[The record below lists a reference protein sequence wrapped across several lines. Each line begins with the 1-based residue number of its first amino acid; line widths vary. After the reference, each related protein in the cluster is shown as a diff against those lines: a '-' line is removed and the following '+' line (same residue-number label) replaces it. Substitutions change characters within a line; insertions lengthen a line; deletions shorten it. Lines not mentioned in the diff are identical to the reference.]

1 MVIAKNSYI
10 KLPYGL
16 VSDEKNKEKIRFDLP
31 LNYKKDVL
39 FQQVPYFAE
48 ANNPAIDDVVSG
60 NKRDDLSIQKF
71 LLSKGV
77 LEDAVLDNLDMI
89 VSDRK
94 FNNAGIRRKLDL
106 KYPSIMK
113 KPTASNF
120 LYRDLKQFEVQNPV
134 IGGLYNQLKIRTSD
148 QLNLIRKAPS
158 IKDLKIRNALERL
171 KKFNLERGA
180 ADDDDD
186 DDIPGLP
193 RGRRDEPP
201 GPPPPPPPPPP
212 FPPADD
218 DDDDDDVAK
227 DKNKKDSEVKKFL
240 LDKGNERI
248 AEGLAVTSD
257 GSVETRKVALSK
269 EITKLFPKV
278 KEEELPLGQGDV
290 DEFKDEGDLDFL
302 DMTDKYDFPMKD
314 DDEKEQVRPSIRKQ
328 QQQRQQQQQQQQT
341 LDIDLDFFAGG
352 DKNSKKLMQ
361 TAASYIGELNP
372 SNRVFLEYLSS
383 NFGARLLTK
392 NKLKI
397 HLESGQFFHNNII
410 TNESIY
416 DFLLKQQDE
425 SKRELYPEVLVG
437 NDFEFYVNELLSN
450 IQDNDYDLHTNSTS
464 KFLLYNCNTLRLANR
479 LKPISVR
486 HSQIVTNEK
495 AISILQSNTWGYF
508 VEQLLHFAAGNISLD
523 DFNLDDDR
531 EFERY
536 NVIEK
541 TSDNVNYCKQ
551 FYQEVFDDIGYF
563 FQRMIRE
570 TPDEFLEPLKA
581 DLANELYFHRNL
593 KEIESQSELLR
604 VFNLF
609 YFKTGRFPG
618 NYTDLILVPT
628 GKNPPF
634 VKSFDQISP
643 VELNDK
649 FQNTSCYG
657 IAAVHFLAA
666 LNIFFGGEKSLS
678 QDVMTELL
686 HNLSYQALNFENTKV
701 NIKFDQIIR
710 LNKNLKSLIR
720 DVDRSTI
727 NTITLE
733 DTAVDESKDRLE
745 LMEEELVNNV
755 LSGKKIEMPVDF
767 QPPMPDSPL
776 KIQTDIEMVNA
787 LKKKTDES
795 LNQVYETISKDVVTK
810 ARKDLVESVIDYEGE
825 IPSEVINNINS
836 TFKQNDPVNKSVRKY
851 VKESIKNRNQQYFKQ
866 KKPPSVRKKTSSIS
880 SKPQIRI
887 TDLVN
892 RNIRRSSSFSSIPAA
907 AAAATAATAPS
918 PLNEVEMISRAGSL
932 DSITSMKREYS
943 DQEMISRPPSV
954 ASIRNF
960 NKSIDN
966 LSFEQPISPVNT
978 KKTANASS
986 VAAPKTA
993 NASSVAAP
1001 LNDAKKGKIPSQ
1013 KTSFF
1018 SAAVG
1023 APAVKAAT
1031 AATQTAA
1038 AAAAAAAVPLSA
1050 AQKAVLAKRD
1060 TKKGKIILRPSP
1072 QATVITAKAET
1083 AREKPTAAAP
1093 QTQSESSFAQRL
1105 LKTATATASAAV
1117 HPIVAAV
1124 RSKFPNENLNPAEVA
1139 VITRR
1144 KALREIPPGPLLNA
1158 AQKAI
1163 IARKKGDRSTTA
1175 AAAAAASSSS
1185 ASSVPLNAAQKPVL
1199 AKREKKIN
1207 DPPIVSLTQSI
1218 EKKSTIKKK
1227 AAAAKVDSKAKRE
1240 EVVARWQNKSDDVE
1254 MAVPLQKGKRKK
1266 QIPKFN
1272 STGDPKYKK
1281 EN

>member
-1 MVIAKNSYI
+1 MVIKKNSYI

-16 VSDEKNKEKIRFDLP
+16 VSDEKNKEKIRFNLP

-48 ANNPAIDDVVSG
+48 ANNPAIDDVVLG

-71 LLSKGV
+71 LLGKGV

-120 LYRDLKQFEVQNPV
+120 LYRDLKQFNVQNPV
-134 IGGLYNQLKIRTSD
+134 IGRLYNQLKIRTSD
-148 QLNLIRKAPS
+148 QLKVLGKAPS

-171 KKFNLERGA
+171 KKFNLNRGA

-186 DDIPGLP
+186 DDILGLP

-201 GPPPPPPPPPP
+201 GPPPPPPPPL
-212 FPPADD
+212 PPADD
-218 DDDDDDVAK
+218 DDDDAK

-257 GSVETRKVALSK
+257 GSVETRRVALSK

-302 DMTDKYDFPMKD
+302 DRTDKYDFPMKD
-314 DDEKEQVRPSIRKQ
+314 DEEEQVRPSIRKQ
-328 QQQRQQQQQQQQT
+328 QQQRQQQQQQQQQT

-352 DKNSKKLMQ
+352 DKNSKKLMK

-425 SKRELYPEVLVG
+425 TKRELYPEVLVG
-437 NDFEFYVNELLSN
+437 NDFEFYVNELLAN
-450 IQDNDYDLHTNSTS
+450 VQDNDYDLHTNSTS

-479 LKPISVR
+479 LKPLSIR

-508 VEQLLHFAAGNISLD
+508 VEQLLHFANGNISLD

-581 DLANELYFHRNL
+581 DLANEIYFHKNL

-628 GKNPPF
+628 GKNPTF

-649 FQNTSCYG
+649 FQNTASYG

-701 NIKFDQIIR
+701 NIKFDQIIK
-710 LNKNLKSLIR
+710 LNKNLKSLIC

-733 DTAVDESKDRLE
+733 DTVVDESKDRIE

-755 LSGKKIEMPVDF
+755 LSGKKIEIPVDF
-767 QPPMPDSPL
+767 QPPMPDSTI
-776 KIQTDIEMVNA
+776 KIQSDAEKAKTV
-787 LKKKTDES
+787 KRKTDKS
-795 LNQVYETISKDVVTK
+795 LNQVYETITKDVVTK
-810 ARKDLVESVIDYEGE
+810 ARNDLVKSVSDYDGE
-825 IPSEVINNINS
+825 IPTEVINNITS
-836 TFKQNDPVNKSVRKY
+836 SFKQNDPVNKSVRKH
-851 VKESIKNRNQQYFKQ
+851 VRDSIKDRNQQYFKQ
-866 KKPPSVRKKTSSIS
+866 RKPPSIVKRNTKTTTT
-880 SKPQIRI
+880 SKPQIKI

-892 RNIRRSSSFSSIPAA
+892 RNISRSSSFSSI
-907 AAAATAATAPS
+907 
-918 PLNEVEMISRAGSL
+918 PLNEVEMISRSGSL
-932 DSITSMKREYS
+932 DSISTMKREYS

-954 ASIRNF
+954 SSIRDF
-960 NKSIDN
+960 NKSNIN
-966 LSFEQPISPVNT
+966 LSFEQPFAPPPKPIEVIEKNKRQKETLLTPPKSKVETPKITDQLTPKVT
-978 KKTANASS
+978 PEVVVKKKTSLTP
-986 VAAPKTA
+986 AA
-993 NASSVAAP
+993 
-1001 LNDAKKGKIPSQ
+1001 
-1013 KTSFF
+1013 
-1018 SAAVG
+1018 
-1023 APAVKAAT
+1023 
-1031 AATQTAA
+1031 
-1038 AAAAAAAVPLSA
+1038 
-1050 AQKAVLAKRD
+1050 R
-1060 TKKGKIILRPSP
+1060 
-1072 QATVITAKAET
+1072 
-1083 AREKPTAAAP
+1083 
-1093 QTQSESSFAQRL
+1093 
-1105 LKTATATASAAV
+1105 
-1117 HPIVAAV
+1117 
-1124 RSKFPNENLNPAEVA
+1124 A
-1139 VITRR
+1139 VI
-1144 KALREIPPGPLLNA
+1144 
-1158 AQKAI
+1158 
-1163 IARKKGDRSTTA
+1163 
-1175 AAAAAASSSS
+1175 
-1185 ASSVPLNAAQKPVL
+1185 
-1199 AKREKKIN
+1199 AKREEKEKGKMKPTVVTTPSAVDVLKKIKKKREAKKIK
-1207 DPPIVSLTQSI
+1207 DPPTVSLVNSI

-1227 AAAAKVDSKAKRE
+1227 TAAAKADSKIKHQE
-1240 EVVARWQNKSDDVE
+1240 LVVKWQNKSDDVE
-1254 MAVPLQKGKRKK
+1254 MAVPLQTGKRKK
-1266 QIPKFN
+1266 AIPKFN
-1272 STGDPKYKK
+1272 STGDAKYKK

>member
-16 VSDEKNKEKIRFDLP
+16 VSDDKNEEKIRFNLP

-48 ANNPAIDDVVSG
+48 ANNPAIDDVILG

-89 VSDRK
+89 VTDRK

-106 KYPSIMK
+106 KYPSIIK

-120 LYRDLKQFEVQNPV
+120 LFRDLKQFNVQNPV
-134 IGGLYNQLKIRTSD
+134 IGGLYNQLQIRTSD
-148 QLNLIRKAPS
+148 QLKLLKKAPN

-171 KKFNLERGA
+171 KKFNLNKGA

-201 GPPPPPPPPPP
+201 APPPPPPPS
-212 FPPADD
+212 ADDDDGDD
-218 DDDDDDVAK
+218 DDDDK
-227 DKNKKDSEVKKFL
+227 DKNKGGDVKIKNFL

-248 AEGLAVTSD
+248 AEGLAQTSD
-257 GSVETRKVALSK
+257 GSVETRKIAFSK

-302 DMTDKYDFPMKD
+302 DKTDKYDFPMKD
-314 DDEKEQVRPSIRKQ
+314 EEEQKIPKIIQ
-328 QQQRQQQQQQQQT
+328 QQQQQQQQT

-352 DKNSKKLMQ
+352 DKNSRKLMK
-361 TAASYIGELNP
+361 TAASYIGELNQ

-383 NFGARLLTK
+383 NFGERLLTK

-425 SKRELYPEVLVG
+425 TKRELYPEVLVG
-437 NDFEFYVNELLSN
+437 NDFEFYVNELLTN
-450 IQDNDYDLHTNSTS
+450 VQDNDYDLHTNSTA
-464 KFLLYNCNTLRLANR
+464 KFLLYNCNTFRLANI
-479 LKPISVR
+479 LKPLSIR

-508 VEQLLHFAAGNISLD
+508 VEQLLHFANGNISLD

-570 TPDEFLEPLKA
+570 TPNEFLEPLKA
-581 DLANELYFHRNL
+581 DLANEIYFYKKL
-593 KEIESQSELLR
+593 KDIESHSELLR
-604 VFNLF
+604 VFNSF

-649 FQNTSCYG
+649 FQNTPSYG

-666 LNIFFGGEKSLS
+666 LNIFFGGEKNLS

-701 NIKFDQIIR
+701 NIKFDQIIK

-720 DVDRSTI
+720 DVDRSNIETV
-727 NTITLE
+727 TFE
-733 DTAVDESKDRLE
+733 DAVDETKDKIE

-755 LSGKKIEMPVDF
+755 LSGKKIEIPTDF
-767 QPPMPDSPL
+767 KPPMPDSL
-776 KIQTDIEMVNA
+776 SKIQSDTEKAKAV
-787 LKKKTDES
+787 KRKTDES
-795 LNQVYETISKDVVTK
+795 FNEIYETITKDVVTK
-810 ARKDLVESVIDYEGE
+810 ARNDLVKSVSDYDGE
-825 IPSEVINNINS
+825 IPTEVINNITS
-836 TFKQNDPVNKSVRKY
+836 SFKQNDPVNKSVRKH
-851 VKESIKNRNQQYFKQ
+851 VKDSIKDRNQQYFKQ
-866 KKPPSVRKKTSSIS
+866 RKPPAKVNTKVKTI
-880 SKPQIRI
+880 KPQIKI
-887 TDLVN
+887 TDIVN
-892 RNIRRSSSFSSIPAA
+892 RNISRSSSFSSIP
-907 AAAATAATAPS
+907 
-918 PLNEVEMISRAGSL
+918 LNEIEMISRSASL
-932 DSITSMKREYS
+932 DSISTMKREYS

-954 ASIRNF
+954 SSIRDSI
-960 NKSIDN
+960 KSNIN
-966 LSFEQPISPVNT
+966 LSFEQPIATRKPIKVIEKNIKKWQEKETLLTPKVTSKVETPKVET
-978 KKTANASS
+978 PQVTPKVTSEAVKKKTSLTP
-986 VAAPKTA
+986 AAKT
-993 NASSVAAP
+993 VI
-1001 LNDAKKGKIPSQ
+1001 AKREEKEKGKI
-1013 KTSFF
+1013 
-1018 SAAVG
+1018 
-1023 APAVKAAT
+1023 
-1031 AATQTAA
+1031 
-1038 AAAAAAAVPLSA
+1038 
-1050 AQKAVLAKRD
+1050 
-1060 TKKGKIILRPSP
+1060 
-1072 QATVITAKAET
+1072 
-1083 AREKPTAAAP
+1083 KPTVVTTP
-1093 QTQSESSFAQRL
+1093 FVDV
-1105 LKTATATASAAV
+1105 LK
-1117 HPIVAAV
+1117 
-1124 RSKFPNENLNPAEVA
+1124 
-1139 VITRR
+1139 
-1144 KALREIPPGPLLNA
+1144 EI
-1158 AQKAI
+1158 
-1163 IARKKGDRSTTA
+1163 KK
-1175 AAAAAASSSS
+1175 
-1185 ASSVPLNAAQKPVL
+1185 
-1199 AKREKKIN
+1199 KREAKKIN
-1207 DPPIVSLTQSI
+1207 DPPTISLVNSI

-1227 AAAAKVDSKAKRE
+1227 TAAAKADSKIKHQELVAK
-1240 EVVARWQNKSDDVE
+1240 WQNKSEDVE
-1254 MAVPLQKGKRKK
+1254 MAVPLQTGKRKK
-1266 QIPKFN
+1266 AIPKFN
-1272 STGDPKYKK
+1272 STGDAKYKK

>member
-1 MVIAKNSYI
+1 MVITKNSYI

-16 VSDEKNKEKIRFDLP
+16 VSDDKNKEKIRFNLP

-39 FQQVPYFAE
+39 FQKVPYFAE
-48 ANNPAIDDVVSG
+48 ANNSAIDDVILG

-77 LEDAVLDNLDMI
+77 LEDAVLDNLGMI
-89 VSDRK
+89 VTDRK

-106 KYPSIMK
+106 KYPSIIK

-120 LYRDLKQFEVQNPV
+120 LFRDTKQFDVQNPV
-134 IGGLYNQLKIRTSD
+134 IGGLYNQLQIRTSD
-148 QLNLIRKAPS
+148 QLKLLKKAPN

-171 KKFNLERGA
+171 KKFNLNRGV

-186 DDIPGLP
+186 DNDNIPGLP

-201 GPPPPPPPPPP
+201 GPPPPPPRPPPQ
-212 FPPADD
+212 DD
-218 DDDDDDVAK
+218 DDDDDK
-227 DKNKKDSEVKKFL
+227 DKNKGDVKIKKFL

-248 AEGLAVTSD
+248 AEGLAATSD
-257 GSVETRKVALSK
+257 GSVETRKIAFSK

-302 DMTDKYDFPMKD
+302 DRTDKYDFPMK
-314 DDEKEQVRPSIRKQ
+314 EEEEEIPKATIRK
-328 QQQRQQQQQQQQT
+328 QQQQQQQQT

-352 DKNSKKLMQ
+352 DKNSRKLMK

-425 SKRELYPEVLVG
+425 TKRELYPEVLVG
-437 NDFEFYVNELLSN
+437 NDFEFYVNELLTN
-450 IQDNDYDLHTNSTS
+450 VQDNDYDLQTNSTA

-479 LKPISVR
+479 LKPLSIR

-508 VEQLLHFAAGNISLD
+508 VEQLLHFANGNISLD

-563 FQRMIRE
+563 FQRMIKE
-570 TPDEFLEPLKA
+570 TPNEFLEPLKA
-581 DLANELYFHRNL
+581 DLANEIYFYKNL
-593 KEIESQSELLR
+593 KDIESHSELLR
-604 VFNLF
+604 VFNSF

-628 GKNPPF
+628 GKNPSF

-643 VELNDK
+643 LELNDK
-649 FQNTSCYG
+649 FQNTPSYG

-666 LNIFFGGEKSLS
+666 LNIFFGGEKNLS

-701 NIKFDQIIR
+701 NIKFDQIIK

-720 DVDRSTI
+720 DVDRSNI
-727 NTITLE
+727 NTITFE
-733 DTAVDESKDRLE
+733 DAVVDESKDKIE

-755 LSGKKIEMPVDF
+755 LSGKKIEIPADF
-767 QPPMPDSPL
+767 KPPMPDSAS
-776 KIQTDIEMVNA
+776 KIQNDTEKAKAV
-787 LKKKTDES
+787 KRKTDES
-795 LNQVYETISKDVVTK
+795 LNQIYETISRDVVTK
-810 ARKDLVESVIDYEGE
+810 ARNDLVKSVSDYDGE
-825 IPSEVINNINS
+825 VPTNVINNITS
-836 TFKQNDPVNKSVRKY
+836 SFKQNDPVNRSVRKH
-851 VKESIKNRNQQYFKQ
+851 VKESIKDRNQQYFKQ
-866 KKPPSVRKKTSSIS
+866 KKPPSVLKRNTKTI
-880 SKPQIRI
+880 KPQLKI
-887 TDLVN
+887 TDIVN
-892 RNIRRSSSFSSIPAA
+892 RNISRSSSFSSI
-907 AAAATAATAPS
+907 
-918 PLNEVEMISRAGSL
+918 PLNEVEMISRSGSL
-932 DSITSMKREYS
+932 DSISTMKREYS
-943 DQEMISRPPSV
+943 DQEMTSRPPSV
-954 ASIRNF
+954 SSIRD
-960 NKSIDN
+960 SIKTNID
-966 LSFEQPISPVNT
+966 LSFEQPFTPPKPIKVIQKNIDKWQDRTTLTSTKTPKVTPVVT
-978 KKTANASS
+978 SEVTPKITSQVVKKKTPLTP
-986 VAAPKTA
+986 AAKA
-993 NASSVAAP
+993 VI
-1001 LNDAKKGKIPSQ
+1001 AKKQEKEKGKI
-1013 KTSFF
+1013 
-1018 SAAVG
+1018 
-1023 APAVKAAT
+1023 
-1031 AATQTAA
+1031 
-1038 AAAAAAAVPLSA
+1038 
-1050 AQKAVLAKRD
+1050 
-1060 TKKGKIILRPSP
+1060 
-1072 QATVITAKAET
+1072 
-1083 AREKPTAAAP
+1083 KPTVVTTP
-1093 QTQSESSFAQRL
+1093 FAVDI
-1105 LKTATATASAAV
+1105 LK
-1117 HPIVAAV
+1117 
-1124 RSKFPNENLNPAEVA
+1124 
-1139 VITRR
+1139 
-1144 KALREIPPGPLLNA
+1144 EI
-1158 AQKAI
+1158 
-1163 IARKKGDRSTTA
+1163 KK
-1175 AAAAAASSSS
+1175 
-1185 ASSVPLNAAQKPVL
+1185 
-1199 AKREKKIN
+1199 KREAKIN
-1207 DPPIVSLTQSI
+1207 DPPTVSLINSI

-1227 AAAAKVDSKAKRE
+1227 AAAAKADSKIKHQELIAK
-1240 EVVARWQNKSDDVE
+1240 WQNKSDDVE
-1254 MAVPLQKGKRKK
+1254 MAVPLQTGKRKK
-1266 QIPKFN
+1266 AIPKFN
-1272 STGDPKYKK
+1272 PTGEAKYKK

>member
-16 VSDEKNKEKIRFDLP
+16 VSDDKNEEKIRFNLP

-39 FQQVPYFAE
+39 FQKVPYFAE
-48 ANNPAIDDVVSG
+48 ANNPAIDDVILG
-60 NKRDDLSIQKF
+60 NRRDDLSIQKF

-89 VSDRK
+89 VTDRK

-106 KYPSIMK
+106 KYPSIIR

-120 LYRDLKQFEVQNPV
+120 LFREKKQFDVQNPV
-134 IGGLYNQLKIRTSD
+134 IGGLYNQLQIRTSD
-148 QLNLIRKAPS
+148 QLKLLKKAPN

-171 KKFNLERGA
+171 KKFNLNKGA

-193 RGRRDEPP
+193 RGRRNEPP
-201 GPPPPPPPPPP
+201 APPPPPPP
-212 FPPADD
+212 PPADD
-218 DDDDDDVAK
+218 DDDDDDNDDNK
-227 DKNKKDSEVKKFL
+227 DKNKDSDVKKFL

-248 AEGLAVTSD
+248 AEGLAQTSD
-257 GSVETRKVALSK
+257 GSVETRKIAFSK

-302 DMTDKYDFPMKD
+302 DRTDKYDFPMKD
-314 DDEKEQVRPSIRKQ
+314 EEEIPKIIE
-328 QQQRQQQQQQQQT
+328 QQQQQQQQT
-341 LDIDLDFFAGG
+341 LDIDPDFFAGG
-352 DKNSKKLMQ
+352 DKNSRKLMKN
-361 TAASYIGELNP
+361 AVSYIGELNQ

-383 NFGARLLTK
+383 NFGERLLTK

-425 SKRELYPEVLVG
+425 TKRELYPEVLVG
-437 NDFEFYVNELLSN
+437 NDFEFYVNELLTN
-450 IQDNDYDLHTNSTS
+450 VQDNDYDLHTNSTA
-464 KFLLYNCNTLRLANR
+464 KFLLYNCNTFRLANR
-479 LKPISVR
+479 LKPLSIR

-508 VEQLLHFAAGNISLD
+508 VEQLLHFANGNISLD

-570 TPDEFLEPLKA
+570 TPNEFLEPLKA
-581 DLANELYFHRNL
+581 DLANEIYFYKNL
-593 KEIESQSELLR
+593 KDIESHSELLR
-604 VFNLF
+604 VFNSF

-628 GKNPPF
+628 GKNPSF

-649 FQNTSCYG
+649 FQNTPSYG

-666 LNIFFGGEKSLS
+666 LNIFFGGEKNLS

-701 NIKFDQIIR
+701 NIKFDQIIK

-720 DVDRSTI
+720 DVDRSNI
-727 NTITLE
+727 NTIRLE
-733 DTAVDESKDRLE
+733 DIAVDETKDKIE

-755 LSGKKIEMPVDF
+755 LSGKKIEIPTDF
-767 QPPMPDSPL
+767 KPPMPDSL
-776 KIQTDIEMVNA
+776 SKIQSDTEKAKAV
-787 LKKKTDES
+787 KRKTDES
-795 LNQVYETISKDVVTK
+795 FNEIYETITKDVVTK
-810 ARKDLVESVIDYEGE
+810 ARNDLVKSVSDYDGE
-825 IPSEVINNINS
+825 IPTEVINNITS
-836 TFKQNDPVNKSVRKY
+836 SFKQNDPINRSVRKH
-851 VKESIKNRNQQYFKQ
+851 VKDSIKDRNQQYFKQ
-866 KKPPSVRKKTSSIS
+866 KKPPSVLKRNTKTI
-880 SKPQIRI
+880 KPQIKI
-887 TDLVN
+887 TDIVN
-892 RNIRRSSSFSSIPAA
+892 RNISRSSSFSSIP
-907 AAAATAATAPS
+907 
-918 PLNEVEMISRAGSL
+918 LNEIEMMSRSASL
-932 DSITSMKREYS
+932 DSISTMKREYS

-954 ASIRNF
+954 SSIRDSI
-960 NKSIDN
+960 KSNIN
-966 LSFEQPISPVNT
+966 LSFEQPIATRKPIKVIEKNIKKWQEKETLLTPKVTSKVETPKVET
-978 KKTANASS
+978 PQVTPKVTSEAVKKKTSLTP
-986 VAAPKTA
+986 AAKT
-993 NASSVAAP
+993 VI
-1001 LNDAKKGKIPSQ
+1001 AKREEKEKGKI
-1013 KTSFF
+1013 
-1018 SAAVG
+1018 
-1023 APAVKAAT
+1023 
-1031 AATQTAA
+1031 
-1038 AAAAAAAVPLSA
+1038 
-1050 AQKAVLAKRD
+1050 
-1060 TKKGKIILRPSP
+1060 
-1072 QATVITAKAET
+1072 
-1083 AREKPTAAAP
+1083 KPTVVTTP
-1093 QTQSESSFAQRL
+1093 FVDV
-1105 LKTATATASAAV
+1105 LK
-1117 HPIVAAV
+1117 
-1124 RSKFPNENLNPAEVA
+1124 
-1139 VITRR
+1139 
-1144 KALREIPPGPLLNA
+1144 EI
-1158 AQKAI
+1158 
-1163 IARKKGDRSTTA
+1163 KK
-1175 AAAAAASSSS
+1175 
-1185 ASSVPLNAAQKPVL
+1185 
-1199 AKREKKIN
+1199 KREAKKIN
-1207 DPPIVSLTQSI
+1207 DPPTISLVNSI

-1227 AAAAKVDSKAKRE
+1227 TAAAKADSKIKHQELVAK
-1240 EVVARWQNKSDDVE
+1240 WQNKSEDVE
-1254 MAVPLQKGKRKK
+1254 MAVPLQTGKRKK
-1266 QIPKFN
+1266 AIPKFN
-1272 STGDPKYKK
+1272 STGDAKYKK

>member
-16 VSDEKNKEKIRFDLP
+16 VSDDENKEKIRFNLP

-39 FQQVPYFAE
+39 FQKVPYFAE
-48 ANNPAIDDVVSG
+48 ANNPAIDDVILD

-77 LEDAVLDNLDMI
+77 LEDAVLDNLGMI
-89 VSDRK
+89 VTDRK

-106 KYPSIMK
+106 KYPSIIQ

-120 LYRDLKQFEVQNPV
+120 LFRDKKQFNVQNPV
-134 IGGLYNQLKIRTSD
+134 IGGLYNQLQIRTSD
-148 QLNLIRKAPS
+148 QLKLLKKAPN

-171 KKFNLERGA
+171 KKFNLNRGA
-180 ADDDDD
+180 ADDDDDD

-201 GPPPPPPPPPP
+201 APPPPPPVQ
-212 FPPADD
+212 DD
-218 DDDDDDVAK
+218 DDDDDDNDK
-227 DKNKKDSEVKKFL
+227 DKNKGGDVKIKKFL

-248 AEGLAVTSD
+248 AEGLAQTSD
-257 GSVETRKVALSK
+257 GSVETRKIAFSK

-302 DMTDKYDFPMKD
+302 DKTDKYDFPMKD
-314 DDEKEQVRPSIRKQ
+314 EEEEKPKIIK
-328 QQQRQQQQQQQQT
+328 QQQQQQQT

-352 DKNSKKLMQ
+352 DKNSRKLMK
-361 TAASYIGELNP
+361 TAASYIGELNQ

-425 SKRELYPEVLVG
+425 TKRELYPEVLVG
-437 NDFEFYVNELLSN
+437 NDFKFYVNELLTN
-450 IQDNDYDLHTNSTS
+450 VQDNDYDLHTNSTA

-479 LKPISVR
+479 LKPLSIR
-486 HSQIVTNEK
+486 HSQIVTDEK

-508 VEQLLHFAAGNISLD
+508 VEQLLHFANGNISLD

-531 EFERY
+531 EFEKY

-563 FQRMIRE
+563 FQRMIKE
-570 TPDEFLEPLKA
+570 THNEFLEPLKA
-581 DLANELYFHRNL
+581 DLSNEIYFYKNL
-593 KEIESQSELLR
+593 KDIESHSELLR
-604 VFNLF
+604 VFNSF

-643 VELNDK
+643 LELNDK
-649 FQNTSCYG
+649 FQNTPSYG

-666 LNIFFGGEKSLS
+666 LNIFFGGEKNLS

-701 NIKFDQIIR
+701 NIKFDQIIK

-720 DVDRSTI
+720 DVDRSNIETV
-727 NTITLE
+727 TFE
-733 DTAVDESKDRLE
+733 DAVDETKDKIE

-755 LSGKKIEMPVDF
+755 LSGKKIEIPTDF
-767 QPPMPDSPL
+767 KPPMPDSL
-776 KIQTDIEMVNA
+776 SKIQSDTEKAKAV
-787 LKKKTDES
+787 KRKTDES
-795 LNQVYETISKDVVTK
+795 FNEIYETITKDVVTK
-810 ARKDLVESVIDYEGE
+810 ARNDLVKSVSDYDGE
-825 IPSEVINNINS
+825 IPTEVINNITS
-836 TFKQNDPVNKSVRKY
+836 SFKQNDPVNKSVRKH
-851 VKESIKNRNQQYFKQ
+851 VKDSIKDRNQQYFKQ
-866 KKPPSVRKKTSSIS
+866 RKPPAKVNTKVKTI
-880 SKPQIRI
+880 KPQIKI
-887 TDLVN
+887 TDIVN
-892 RNIRRSSSFSSIPAA
+892 RNISRSSSFSSIP
-907 AAAATAATAPS
+907 
-918 PLNEVEMISRAGSL
+918 LNEIEMMSRSASL
-932 DSITSMKREYS
+932 DSISTMKREYS

-954 ASIRNF
+954 SSIRDSI
-960 NKSIDN
+960 KSNIN
-966 LSFEQPISPVNT
+966 LSFEQPIATRKPIKVIEKNIKKWQEKETLLTPKVTSKVETPKVET
-978 KKTANASS
+978 PQVTPKVTSEAVKKKTSLTP
-986 VAAPKTA
+986 AAKT
-993 NASSVAAP
+993 VI
-1001 LNDAKKGKIPSQ
+1001 AKREEKEKGKI
-1013 KTSFF
+1013 
-1018 SAAVG
+1018 
-1023 APAVKAAT
+1023 
-1031 AATQTAA
+1031 
-1038 AAAAAAAVPLSA
+1038 
-1050 AQKAVLAKRD
+1050 
-1060 TKKGKIILRPSP
+1060 
-1072 QATVITAKAET
+1072 
-1083 AREKPTAAAP
+1083 KPTVVTTP
-1093 QTQSESSFAQRL
+1093 FVDV
-1105 LKTATATASAAV
+1105 LK
-1117 HPIVAAV
+1117 
-1124 RSKFPNENLNPAEVA
+1124 
-1139 VITRR
+1139 
-1144 KALREIPPGPLLNA
+1144 EI
-1158 AQKAI
+1158 
-1163 IARKKGDRSTTA
+1163 KK
-1175 AAAAAASSSS
+1175 
-1185 ASSVPLNAAQKPVL
+1185 
-1199 AKREKKIN
+1199 KREAKKIN
-1207 DPPIVSLTQSI
+1207 DPPTISLVNSI

-1227 AAAAKVDSKAKRE
+1227 TAAAKADSKIKHQELVAK
-1240 EVVARWQNKSDDVE
+1240 WQNKSEDVE
-1254 MAVPLQKGKRKK
+1254 MAVPLQTGKRKK
-1266 QIPKFN
+1266 AIPKFN
-1272 STGDPKYKK
+1272 STGDAKYKK

>member
-1 MVIAKNSYI
+1 MDIAKNSYI

-16 VSDEKNKEKIRFDLP
+16 VSDDKNKEKIRFNLP

-39 FQQVPYFAE
+39 FQKVPYFAE
-48 ANNPAIDDVVSG
+48 ANNPAIDDVILG

-77 LEDAVLDNLDMI
+77 LEDAVLDNLGMI
-89 VSDRK
+89 VTDRK

-106 KYPSIMK
+106 KYPSIMR

-120 LYRDLKQFEVQNPV
+120 LFRDIKQFDVQNPV
-134 IGGLYNQLKIRTSD
+134 IGGLYNQLQIRTSD
-148 QLNLIRKAPS
+148 QLKLLKKAPN

-171 KKFNLERGA
+171 KKFNLNKGA

-186 DDIPGLP
+186 DDDNIPGLP
-193 RGRRDEPP
+193 RGRRDKPSA
-201 GPPPPPPPPPP
+201 PPPPPP
-212 FPPADD
+212 PPADD
-218 DDDDDDVAK
+218 DDDDDD
-227 DKNKKDSEVKKFL
+227 KNKNKGSDVKIKNFL

-248 AEGLAVTSD
+248 AEGLAQTSD
-257 GSVETRKVALSK
+257 GSVETRKIAFSK

-302 DMTDKYDFPMKD
+302 DKTDKYDFPIKD
-314 DDEKEQVRPSIRKQ
+314 EEKVPRATIKQ
-328 QQQRQQQQQQQQT
+328 QQQQQQQQQT

-352 DKNSKKLMQ
+352 DKNSRKLMK
-361 TAASYIGELNP
+361 TAVSYIGELNQ

-425 SKRELYPEVLVG
+425 TKRELYPEVLVG
-437 NDFEFYVNELLSN
+437 NDFEFYVNELLTN
-450 IQDNDYDLHTNSTS
+450 VQDNDYDLHTNSTA

-479 LKPISVR
+479 LKPLSIR

-508 VEQLLHFAAGNISLD
+508 VEQLLHFANGNISLD

-570 TPDEFLEPLKA
+570 TPNEFLEPLKA
-581 DLANELYFHRNL
+581 DLANEIYFYKNL
-593 KEIESQSELLR
+593 KDIESHSELLR
-604 VFNLF
+604 VFNSF

-634 VKSFDQISP
+634 VKSFDQILP

-649 FQNTSCYG
+649 FQNTPSYG

-666 LNIFFGGEKSLS
+666 LNIFFGGEKNLS

-701 NIKFDQIIR
+701 NIKFDQIIK

-720 DVDRSTI
+720 DVDRSNI
-727 NTITLE
+727 NTITFE
-733 DTAVDESKDRLE
+733 DAVDETKDKIE

-755 LSGKKIEMPVDF
+755 LSGKKIEIPTDF
-767 QPPMPDSPL
+767 KPPMPDSL
-776 KIQTDIEMVNA
+776 SKIQSDAEKAKAV
-787 LKKKTDES
+787 KRKTDKS
-795 LNQVYETISKDVVTK
+795 LNQVYETITKDVVTK
-810 ARKDLVESVIDYEGE
+810 ARNDLVKSVSDYDGE
-825 IPSEVINNINS
+825 IPTEVINNITS
-836 TFKQNDPVNKSVRKY
+836 SFKQNDPVNRSVRKH
-851 VKESIKNRNQQYFKQ
+851 VKDSIKDRNQRYFKQ
-866 KKPPSVRKKTSSIS
+866 RKPPKVNTKVKTIQ
-880 SKPQIRI
+880 PQIKI
-887 TDLVN
+887 TDIVN
-892 RNIRRSSSFSSIPAA
+892 RNISRSRSSSFSSIP
-907 AAAATAATAPS
+907 
-918 PLNEVEMISRAGSL
+918 LNEIEMLSRSASL
-932 DSITSMKREYS
+932 DSISTMKREYR

-954 ASIRNF
+954 SSIRNF
-960 NKSIDN
+960 NKSNID
-966 LSFEQPISPVNT
+966 LSFEEPFAPPKPIKVIEKNKRQEKETLLTPKVKVTSKVETPKITPQVT
-978 KKTANASS
+978 PKVTSEAVKKKTSLTP
-986 VAAPKTA
+986 AAKT
-993 NASSVAAP
+993 VI
-1001 LNDAKKGKIPSQ
+1001 AKREEKEKGKI
-1013 KTSFF
+1013 
-1018 SAAVG
+1018 
-1023 APAVKAAT
+1023 
-1031 AATQTAA
+1031 
-1038 AAAAAAAVPLSA
+1038 
-1050 AQKAVLAKRD
+1050 
-1060 TKKGKIILRPSP
+1060 
-1072 QATVITAKAET
+1072 
-1083 AREKPTAAAP
+1083 KPTVVTTP
-1093 QTQSESSFAQRL
+1093 FVDV
-1105 LKTATATASAAV
+1105 LK
-1117 HPIVAAV
+1117 
-1124 RSKFPNENLNPAEVA
+1124 
-1139 VITRR
+1139 
-1144 KALREIPPGPLLNA
+1144 EI
-1158 AQKAI
+1158 
-1163 IARKKGDRSTTA
+1163 KK
-1175 AAAAAASSSS
+1175 
-1185 ASSVPLNAAQKPVL
+1185 
-1199 AKREKKIN
+1199 KREAKIN
-1207 DPPIVSLTQSI
+1207 DPPTISLVNSI

-1227 AAAAKVDSKAKRE
+1227 TAAAKADSKIKHQE
-1240 EVVARWQNKSDDVE
+1240 LVVKWQNKNEDVE
-1254 MAVPLQKGKRKK
+1254 MAVPLQTGKRKK
-1266 QIPKFN
+1266 AIPKFN
-1272 STGDPKYKK
+1272 LTGEPKYKK

>member
-1 MVIAKNSYI
+1 MVIKKNSYI

-16 VSDEKNKEKIRFDLP
+16 VSDEKNKEKIRFNLP

-71 LLSKGV
+71 LLGKGV

-106 KYPSIMK
+106 KYPSIVK

-120 LYRDLKQFEVQNPV
+120 LYRDLKQFNVQNPV
-134 IGGLYNQLKIRTSD
+134 IGGLYNQLQIRTSD
-148 QLNLIRKAPS
+148 QLKLLKKAPR

-186 DDIPGLP
+186 NNDLPSLPPGKRLLLP
-193 RGRRDEPP
+193 RQ
-201 GPPPPPPPPPP
+201 
-212 FPPADD
+212 DD
-218 DDDDDDVAK
+218 DDDDDDNDDDDDDDNDDGGNVK
-227 DKNKKDSEVKKFL
+227 DNEVKKFL

-248 AEGLAVTSD
+248 AAGLAATTD
-257 GSVETRKVALSK
+257 GNFETRSVAFSK

-278 KEEELPLGQGDV
+278 KEKELSLGPADV
-290 DEFKDEGDLDFL
+290 DEFKDEADLDFL
-302 DMTDKYDFPMKD
+302 DKTDKYDFPMKD
-314 DDEKEQVRPSIRKQ
+314 DEEQVKPKK
-328 QQQRQQQQQQQQT
+328 QQQQQQQQQQET

-352 DKNSKKLMQ
+352 DKNSRKLMM
-361 TAASYIGELNP
+361 AATSYIGELNP
-372 SNRVFLEYLSS
+372 TNRVFLEYLSS

-425 SKRELYPEVLVG
+425 TKRELYPEVIVG
-437 NDFEFYVNELLSN
+437 NDFEFYVNELLAN
-450 IQDNDYDLHTNSTS
+450 VQDNDYDLHTNSTS

-541 TSDNVNYCKQ
+541 TSDNVNYCKE

-581 DLANELYFHRNL
+581 DLANEIYFHKNL

-604 VFNLF
+604 IFNLF

-618 NYTDLILVPT
+618 NYTDLILVPA
-628 GKNPPF
+628 GKNPSF

-643 VELNDK
+643 LELNDK

-701 NIKFDQIIR
+701 NIKFDQIIK

-727 NTITLE
+727 NTIAID

-755 LSGKKIEMPVDF
+755 LSGKKIEIPVDF
-767 QPPMPDSPL
+767 RPPMPDSPM
-776 KIQTDIEMVNA
+776 KIQTDSEKVKA
-787 LKKKTDES
+787 LKRKTDES

-825 IPSEVINNINS
+825 ILAEVINNINS
-836 TFKQNDPVNKSVRKY
+836 SFKQNDPVNKSVRKH
-851 VKESIKNRNQQYFKQ
+851 VKKSIKDRNQQYFKQ
-866 KKPPSVRKKTSSIS
+866 PPSVRKKTTSIS
-880 SKPQIRI
+880 SKPQIKI

-892 RNIRRSSSFSSIPAA
+892 RNITRSSSFSSIPAA
-907 AAAATAATAPS
+907 TAARAPS
-918 PLNEVEMISRAGSL
+918 PLNEVEMISRANSL

-960 NKSIDN
+960 NKTIDN
-966 LSFEQPISPVNT
+966 LSFEQPISPV
-978 KKTANASS
+978 KKD
-986 VAAPKTA
+986 
-993 NASSVAAP
+993 ASSVAAP
-1001 LNDAKKGKIPSQ
+1001 LNTAQKAVITKKNVKTEQKSSILAATAAGAAATKAKTPAVPTATAALIDAQKAVLAKKDTKKGKIILKPTPQ
-1013 KTSFF
+1013 
-1018 SAAVG
+1018 
-1023 APAVKAAT
+1023 AT
-1031 AATQTAA
+1031 VAA
-1038 AAAAAAAVPLSA
+1038 AAAAAAAT
-1050 AQKAVLAKRD
+1050 AVE
-1060 TKKGKIILRPSP
+1060 TS
-1072 QATVITAKAET
+1072 TTAS
-1083 AREKPTAAAP
+1083 RV
-1093 QTQSESSFAQRL
+1093 QSSVAQRL
-1105 LKTATATASAAV
+1105 LETAKATASSAV

-1124 RSKFPNENLNPAEVA
+1124 RSKFSNENLNPAEVA

-1144 KALREIPPGPLLNA
+1144 KGLTVIPSGPPLNAAQKAVLTKKNSKKQTQVLPKQINQIASSSSSSSSSTTTTPLSA

-1163 IARKKGDRSTTA
+1163 IA
-1175 AAAAAASSSS
+1175 
-1185 ASSVPLNAAQKPVL
+1185 
-1199 AKREKKIN
+1199 KRQKKIN
-1207 DPPIVSLTQSI
+1207 NPPTVSLIASI

-1227 AAAAKVDSKAKRE
+1227 TAAAKADSKIKQDE
-1240 EVVARWQNKSDDVE
+1240 LVARWQNKSDDVE
-1254 MAVPLQKGKRKK
+1254 MAIPLQTGKRKK
-1266 QIPKFN
+1266 SLPKFN
-1272 STGDPKYKK
+1272 PTGDPKYKK

>member
-1 MVIAKNSYI
+1 M
-10 KLPYGL
+10 
-16 VSDEKNKEKIRFDLP
+16 
-31 LNYKKDVL
+31 L

-48 ANNPAIDDVVSG
+48 ANNPAIDDVVLG

-89 VSDRK
+89 VTDRK
-94 FNNAGIRRKLDL
+94 FNNAGISRKLDL
-106 KYPSIMK
+106 KYPSIVK

-120 LYRDLKQFEVQNPV
+120 LFRDLKQFNVQNPV
-134 IGGLYNQLKIRTSD
+134 IGGLYNQLQIRTSD
-148 QLNLIRKAPS
+148 QLKLLRKAPR

-171 KKFNLERGA
+171 KKFNLNRGA

-186 DDIPGLP
+186 DDDDDNIPGLP
-193 RGRRDEPP
+193 RGRRDKPP

-212 FPPADD
+212 PADD
-218 DDDDDDVAK
+218 DDDDDKNK
-227 DKNKKDSEVKKFL
+227 DKNKKDSEVKNFL

-248 AEGLAVTSD
+248 AEALAATSD
-257 GSVETRKVALSK
+257 GSVGTRRVALSK

-302 DMTDKYDFPMKD
+302 DRTDKYDFPMK
-314 DDEKEQVRPSIRKQ
+314 EEMPTIRK
-328 QQQRQQQQQQQQT
+328 QQRQQQQQQQQT

-352 DKNSKKLMQ
+352 DKNSRKLMK
-361 TAASYIGELNP
+361 TAASYIGGLNP

-425 SKRELYPEVLVG
+425 TKRELYPEVLVG
-437 NDFEFYVNELLSN
+437 NDFEFYVNELLAN
-450 IQDNDYDLHTNSTS
+450 VQDNDYNLHTNSTA

-479 LKPISVR
+479 LKPLSIR

-508 VEQLLHFAAGNISLD
+508 VEQLLHFANGNISLD

-581 DLANELYFHRNL
+581 DLANEIYFYKNL
-593 KEIESQSELLR
+593 KDIESHSELLR
-604 VFNLF
+604 VFNSF

-643 VELNDK
+643 LELNDK
-649 FQNTSCYG
+649 FQNTASYG

-666 LNIFFGGEKSLS
+666 LNIFFDGEKNLS

-733 DTAVDESKDRLE
+733 DTVVDETKDRIE

-755 LSGKKIEMPVDF
+755 LSGKKIEIPVDF
-767 QPPMPDSPL
+767 EPPMPDSL
-776 KIQTDIEMVNA
+776 SKIQSDAEKAKSV
-787 LKKKTDES
+787 KRKTDES
-795 LNQVYETISKDVVTK
+795 LNQVYETITKDVVTK
-810 ARKDLVESVIDYEGE
+810 ARNDLVKSVSDYDGE
-825 IPSEVINNINS
+825 IPTEVINNITS
-836 TFKQNDPVNKSVRKY
+836 SFKQNDPVNRSVRKH
-851 VKESIKNRNQQYFKQ
+851 VKDSIKDRNQQYFKQ
-866 KKPPSVRKKTSSIS
+866 RKPPSIVKRNTKTTTA
-880 SKPQIRI
+880 KPQIKI
-887 TDLVN
+887 TNLVN
-892 RNIRRSSSFSSIPAA
+892 RNISRSSSFSSIP
-907 AAAATAATAPS
+907 
-918 PLNEVEMISRAGSL
+918 LNEVEMMSRSGSL
-932 DSITSMKREYS
+932 DSISTMKREYS

-954 ASIRNF
+954 SSIRDF
-960 NKSIDN
+960 NKSNID
-966 LSFEQPISPVNT
+966 LSFEQPFAPPPKPIKVIEKNKRQEKETLLTPKVTSKVETPKVT
-978 KKTANASS
+978 PQVTPKVTSEDAVKKKTSLTP
-986 VAAPKTA
+986 AAKT
-993 NASSVAAP
+993 VI
-1001 LNDAKKGKIPSQ
+1001 AKREEKEKGKI
-1013 KTSFF
+1013 
-1018 SAAVG
+1018 
-1023 APAVKAAT
+1023 
-1031 AATQTAA
+1031 
-1038 AAAAAAAVPLSA
+1038 
-1050 AQKAVLAKRD
+1050 
-1060 TKKGKIILRPSP
+1060 
-1072 QATVITAKAET
+1072 
-1083 AREKPTAAAP
+1083 KPTVVTTP
-1093 QTQSESSFAQRL
+1093 FVDV
-1105 LKTATATASAAV
+1105 LK
-1117 HPIVAAV
+1117 
-1124 RSKFPNENLNPAEVA
+1124 
-1139 VITRR
+1139 
-1144 KALREIPPGPLLNA
+1144 EI
-1158 AQKAI
+1158 
-1163 IARKKGDRSTTA
+1163 KK
-1175 AAAAAASSSS
+1175 
-1185 ASSVPLNAAQKPVL
+1185 
-1199 AKREKKIN
+1199 KRQAKKIN
-1207 DPPIVSLTQSI
+1207 EPPTISLTTSI

-1227 AAAAKVDSKAKRE
+1227 TAAAKADSKIKRE
-1240 EVVARWQNKSDDVE
+1240 ELVAKWQNKSEDVE
-1254 MAVPLQKGKRKK
+1254 MAVPLQTGKRKK
-1266 QIPKFN
+1266 AIPKFN
-1272 STGDPKYKK
+1272 STGDAKYKK